1 MSALVAINDINVPF
15 EVVGGDMPTVSSN
28 YIAEVFEKNHADL
41 LKAIKKLPQ
50 DEFKTENF
58 KESFYLNKQNKRQPC
73 YNLTRDGFSLLVMGF
88 TGEKAYKWKIE
99 FIKAFNMME
108 AELKRL
114 SVIRYTSKIAAL
126 EADNRLEAKHHQD
139 QINGYLGK
147 LAVVNKANEVLKAE
161 LIVARSKS
169 DKSDQIQRLEA
180 MLHNTRLDRDFYMK
194 RYHELQKTTKAKEH
208 KAVLAIDAIQSK
220 MEQVFTAMGAVK
232 TYIHDGDEYFLNNNE
247 LLRG

>member
-1 MSALVAINDINVPF
+1 MNDLVINHKGTLATTQSI
-15 EVVGGDMPTVSSN
+15 VSELTDNNEQSVQKLIRT
-28 YIAEVFEKNHADL
+28 YEADL
-41 LKAIKKLPQ
+41 KEFGKLEFSNIQIQAGLGLTYKKV
-50 DEFKTENF
+50 
-58 KESFYLNKQNKRQPC
+58 YCLNEQQATLL
-73 YNLTRDGFSLLVMGF
+73 LTYMKNTPKVREAKKILV
-88 TGEKAYKWKIE
+88 
-99 FIKAFNMME
+99 KAFYEMKQ
-108 AELKRL
+108 ELQALKL
-114 SVIRYTSKIAAL
+114 QTYVNQISAL
-126 EADNRLEAKHHQD
+126 EANNRLEAKHHQD

-169 DKSDQIQRLEA
+169 NNQDQIQRLEA

-232 TYIHDGDEYFLNNNE
+232 TYIHDGDEYFLNNNSLIKE
-247 LLRG
+247 HR

>member
-1 MSALVAINDINVPF
+1 MNSLFSSQDFQIENKLQTTVQVANNYGVSESAISKHFSRNSDEIIEGIHYHLDTNSKFGTKIVKWTLEGVYMLGFFVKKSEVAKEYRHKVAQA
-15 EVVGGDMPTVSSN
+15 
-28 YIAEVFEKNHADL
+28 IAQARAKQLAEAETTRKRNLELTDKVADL
-41 LKAIKKLPQ
+41 
-50 DEFKTENF
+50 
-58 KESFYLNKQNKRQPC
+58 
-73 YNLTRDGFSLLVMGF
+73 
-88 TGEKAYKWKIE
+88 
-99 FIKAFNMME
+99 E
-108 AELKRL
+108 AN
-114 SVIRYTSKIAAL
+114 
-126 EADNRLEAKHHQD
+126 NRLEAKHHQD

-194 RYHELQKTTKAKEH
+194 RYHELQKTSKAKEH

-232 TYIHDGDEYFLNNNE
+232 TYIHDGDEYFINNNE